1 MDPDLTE
8 KKNCQYTIELYSGF
22 NNWDKS
28 WSLCLTNIFLDQ
40 PLKSKIILHYIRD
53 MDKS

>member
-8 KKNCQYTIELYSGF
+8 KKKLPIYYWVILRVQQLVQILV
-22 NNWDKS
+22 
-28 WSLCLTNIFLDQ
+28 LCLTNILLDQ